1 MRARPDRKTA
11 EIMTL
16 AKEIDPLLFLFL
28 ENNDFPV
35 TWERI
40 RKNAGRRNGL
50 FRHFHFWFDGFKTMK
65 LIRFLTERS
74 FPQISTFR
82 AIEVFLAYLLQDSC
96 LTRSTDT
103 RESCKTLSATLPNV
117 SFFNPV

>member
-1 MRARPDRKTA
+1 MRACPDGKAA

-16 AKEIDPLLFLFL
+16 AKEIDPWLFLFL
-28 ENNDFPV
+28 ENSDFPV
-35 TWERI
+35 AWERI
-40 RKNAGRRNGL
+40 KKNAGRRDGL
-50 FRHFHFWFDGFKTMK
+50 VRHFHYWFDGFKTMK
-65 LIRFLTERS
+65 LIRFLTERG

-82 AIEVFLAYLLQDSC
+82 AIEAFLPYLLQDSC